1 MDNDL
6 KYEIF
11 VPYKNKKI
19 LIIKY
24 LGNNI
29 CFYKLLKYSLTKE
42 CNELLEDEYNKYQII
57 SKNNLSL
64 RYNFENFNQ
73 IITMNNVVFDSNIS
87 LNIINNDIPYTIDF
101 NTNIL
106 NIDSNDI
113 DYYNDDN
120 VSENEDELNKKKKYK
135 KIKYKFKSI
144 NFSIK
149 KICFIV
155 CDYDYRKSTF
165 DKFIFKKN
173 INMEHEIIYIKNVLN
188 NLESLYE
195 EQHFIHGDFKC
206 DNILL
211 LKDENFKNNII
222 KDIKPYFFDLEF
234 SILCT
239 QNKVKIISNHE
250 PRINL
255 YLNLEPN
262 FYLLKEFFHMFDYYL
277 FTISILS
284 YHSELKKN
292 ISFISFVDKY
302 LNNNNN
308 NDQNIM
314 LFFYFYD
321 KIYFYFKK
329 NNTELTVNTMLD
341 YCDYKII
348 YNILNYSYN
357 KHLSNIED
365 KIKKIY
371 YEIDNLNK

>member
-1 MDNDL
+1 MDEENN
-6 KYEIF
+6 YEIF

-19 LIIKY
+19 FIIKY
-24 LGNNI
+24 QDNHI
-29 CFYKLLKYSLTKE
+29 SFYKLLKYSLTKE
-42 CNELLEDEYNKYQII
+42 NNEMLTDEYNKYQII

-64 RYNFENFNQ
+64 KYNFENFNQ

-87 LNIINNDIPYTIDF
+87 LNILNNDIPYTIDF
-101 NTNIL
+101 NTKIL

-113 DYYNDDN
+113 DYYNEDN
-120 VSENEDELNKKKKYK
+120 ISEDEDEINKIKKSK
-135 KIKYKFKSI
+135 KIKYKFKTI
-144 NFSIK
+144 NFTIK

-165 DKFIFKKN
+165 DKFIYKKN
-173 INMEHEIIYIKNVLN
+173 IEMAHEIIYIKNVLN

-195 EQHFIHGDFKC
+195 EQHFIHGDLKC

-211 LKDENFKNNII
+211 LKDENYKNNNI
-222 KDIKPYFFDLEF
+222 KNIKPYFFDLEF

-239 QNKVKIISNHE
+239 QNKVKIISGYN

-255 YLNLEPN
+255 YLNLQPN

-292 ISFISFVDKY
+292 ISFVSFLDTY
-302 LNNNNN
+302 LNSD
-308 NDQNIM
+308 NDKNIM

-321 KIYFYFKK
+321 KLCFYFRK
-329 NNTELTVNTMLD
+329 NNIELNVNTMLD
-341 YCDYKII
+341 YCEYETIYK
-348 YNILNYSYN
+348 ILNYSYN
-357 KHLSNIED
+357 KSLSSIED

-371 YEIDNLNK
+371 YEIDNINK